1 MVMSEFSWNAETL
14 NSATG
19 AELHTY
25 SCVPQDPKAIVQ
37 INHGMAEH
45 AGRYGRFAE
54 VLFDAGFGVYAHD
67 HRGHGQTAASD
78 SAQGMFAGKD
88 GWAKVLS
95 DVGEINSH
103 IQATHPNTPIV
114 CFGHSMGAIIAFNFA
129 LQNPKKTQGLALW
142 NAGVDTGLL
151 SVIYGALLKT
161 ERFFKGSDVPSGI
174 AKKLTFDPWNKAFA
188 PYRTEY
194 DWLSRDEVEVDKYIN
209 DPMCGFDVTIGLW
222 LDVLNGINFAA
233 NDTNM
238 RDLNKNLPVHLQA
251 GDKDPCTE
259 NGKAIANI
267 ESRMRKI
274 GLTNVTFELLK
285 DTRHE
290 SLNELNRDETTSQF
304 IAWLNTQ
311 FAN

>member
-1 MVMSEFSWNAETL
+1 MSKFSWQAKTL
-14 NSATG
+14 NSKTG

-25 SCVPQDPKAIVQ
+25 SAVPQNPKAIVQ

-45 AGRYGRFAE
+45 AGRYSRFAKA
-54 VLFDAGFGVYAHD
+54 LFDEDFGVYAHD
-67 HRGHGQTAASD
+67 HRGHGQTTAPDA
-78 SAQGMFAGKD
+78 AQGLFAAKD

-103 IQATHPNTPIV
+103 IRATYTNTPII
-114 CFGHSMGAIIAFNFA
+114 CFGHSMGSVIAFNFA
-129 LQNPKKTQGLALW
+129 LQNPEKIDGLALW

-151 SVIYGALLKT
+151 SIVYGAILKT
-161 ERFFKGSDVPSGI
+161 ERFFKGSDVPSSV
-174 AKKLTFDPWNKAFA
+174 AKKLTFDAWNKAFA
-188 PYRTEY
+188 PNRTEY
-194 DWLSRDEVEVDKYIN
+194 DWLSHDNDEVDKYIN

-233 NDTNM
+233 NNTNM
-238 RDLNKNLPVHLQA
+238 RNLNKNLPIHLLA

-259 NGKAIANI
+259 NGKSISNI
-267 ESRMRKI
+267 NSRMNTT
-274 GLTNVTFELLK
+274 GLSNVTFEVLK

-304 IAWLNTQ
+304 IAWLNAQ
-311 FAN
+311 FAE